1 MCEEGLFTKNWTG
14 GRKDSKVRGQ
24 LWNKPSPR
32 GVGYLARG
40 LKYRI
45 IEFLTDI
52 DNVSNKKS
60 QGLDVLSHTADYEHY
75 FYSCQWSV
83 WSVIFITDHRYSEE
97 GVFDYHNSCH
107 TMPFFPPYFAIILV
121 QTISDLYSFFVYI
134 LYEDNFYFT
143 GWLQISFERLLN
155 HFAYMY
161 LKVNMTDYAKITDCF
176 SCLLVGFLSFEI
188 TQSDSFSGVYIKYPF
203 Q

>member
-75 FYSCQWSV
+75 FYSCQ
-83 WSVIFITDHRYSEE
+83 
-97 GVFDYHNSCH
+97 
-107 TMPFFPPYFAIILV
+107 
-121 QTISDLYSFFVYI
+121 
-134 LYEDNFYFT
+134 
-143 GWLQISFERLLN
+143 
-155 HFAYMY
+155 
-161 LKVNMTDYAKITDCF
+161 
-176 SCLLVGFLSFEI
+176 
-188 TQSDSFSGVYIKYPF
+188 
-203 Q
+203 